1 MSIEY
6 GKTIELSE
14 KSGTFVEPQLQF
26 IAGRLGSSEYTTDR
40 GNNVYVG
47 GLNSYIGRVG
57 FVAGQ
62 KTKEGNDV
70 YFKASA
76 LHEFGGSRDIHMT
89 AANGET
95 LSMSKDYSDTWFEVG
110 IGTNIKLSKA
120 SYFYGDIERS
130 FGGEIEKKWQINAG
144 VRFEF

>member
-26 IAGRLGSSEYTTDR
+26 IAGRLSSSEYTTDR

-76 LHEFGGSRDIHMT
+76 LHEFGGSRDIHME

>member
-1 MSIEY
+1 MSVEY

-14 KSGTFVEPQLQF
+14 KSGTFIEPQLQF
-26 IAGRLGSSEYTTDR
+26 IAGRLSSSKYTTDR
-40 GNNVYVG
+40 CNEVYMSG
-47 GLNSYIGRVG
+47 INSYIGRVG
-57 FVAGQ
+57 FPLGQ
-62 KTKEGNDV
+62 ETPDGNNV
-70 YFKASA
+70 YFKASV
-76 LHEFGGSRDIHMT
+76 LHEFGGSRDIHME